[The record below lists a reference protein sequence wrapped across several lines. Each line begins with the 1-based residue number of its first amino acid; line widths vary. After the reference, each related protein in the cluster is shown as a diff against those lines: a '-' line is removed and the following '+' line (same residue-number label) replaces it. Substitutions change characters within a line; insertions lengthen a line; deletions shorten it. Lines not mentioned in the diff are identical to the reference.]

1 MVNKP
6 QHSVLTADKVSMT
19 FNGGTDKEVI
29 AFRNI
34 SFELYEGETLAI
46 VGPSGCGKS
55 TLFNIIAGLLTPTSG
70 SVSVDGEIVSG
81 ARGHVGYMLQKD
93 LLLPW
98 RSVLDN
104 VTIGLEIKGV
114 DATSARNTAQSLITS
129 YGLGGFES
137 ALPKSL
143 SGGMRQRVAF
153 MRTLALD
160 PKVILLDEPFSAL
173 DFQTR
178 LILQGD
184 VKRIIRSRGK
194 SAILVTHDIGEAISM
209 ADRVLVLSH
218 RPGSVKQFII
228 SSWMSRNKTRS
239 RCDARP
245 DSTST
250 SIRSG
255 KTSIS
260 RSALQPDPHSSDA
273 QRPRRSTSLHLPQM
287 ATDLQQTG
295 FMPRWRQSNNAPS
308 FPGDHYPRTSFLQR
322 RKWVRQTHLERR
334 RRRHLP
340 LPPICMPPG

>member
-1 MVNKP
+1 MVDT
-6 QHSVLTADKVSMT
+6 QAETVLRADRVSMT
-19 FNGGTDKEVI
+19 FNAGTEKEVV
-29 AFRNI
+29 AFRNL
-34 SFELYEGETLAI
+34 SFDLMQGETLAI

-55 TLFNIIAGLLTPTSG
+55 TLFNIIAGLLEPTSG
-70 SVSVDGEIVSG
+70 AVYVEGEVVSG

-104 VTIGLEIKGV
+104 VTLGLEVKGM
-114 DATSARNTAQSLITS
+114 DMAQARSTALSLIRN
-129 YGLGGFES
+129 YGLGGFEN

-184 VKRIIRSRGK
+184 VKRIIRSRSK

-218 RPGSVKQFII
+218 RPGTVKALYRIELDEATHDPVA
-228 SSWMSRNKTRS
+228 MR
-239 RCDARP
+239 
-245 DSTST
+245 
-250 SIRSG
+250 
-255 KTSIS
+255 
-260 RSALQPDPHSSDA
+260 RSARFNEYFDLIWDELDIQVS
-273 QRPRRSTSLHLPQM
+273 
-287 ATDLQQTG
+287 AT
-295 FMPRWRQSNNAPS
+295 A
-308 FPGDHYPRTSFLQR
+308 
-322 RKWVRQTHLERR
+322 
-334 RRRHLP
+334 
-340 LPPICMPPG
+340 